1 VSETAWVAPTIRT
14 ALPADLG
21 ELRRVY
27 RIASLSNAG
36 DAPHLL
42 AHPEH
47 LVFTGDG
54 IADGLTRLAESRLG
68 VAGTVVGFA
77 TVVPGLDGGLE
88 LDDLFVDPEY
98 QRRGVARALIADAVE
113 SAKAAGYPRL
123 SVIANPHA
131 SAFYSAVGFVA
142 GDLVATPLGAGM
154 RMHRELAE
162 DEA

>member
-27 RIASLSNAG
+27 RNASLSNAG

-47 LVFTGDG
+47 LVFKGDG
-54 IADGLTRLAESRLG
+54 IADGLTRLAESGPG
-68 VAGTVVGFA
+68 VAGTVLGFA
-77 TVVPGLDGGLE
+77 TVVPDRDGGVE
-88 LDDLFVDPEY
+88 LDDLFVDPEF

-113 SAKAAGYPRL
+113 AAKAAGYRRL

-131 SAFYSAVGFVA
+131 SAFYEAVGFVA
-142 GDLVATPLGAGM
+142 GDLVTTQLGAGT
-154 RMHRELAE
+154 RMHRELAA
-162 DEA
+162 DET